1 MLLCLNAPE
10 LDTAFLRQQMQEAAP
25 ELVFEQRLPNPEA
38 FADASPERALK
49 VLVYRA
55 PALAPRVP

>member
-1 MLLCLNAPE
+1 VVLCLNAPE
-10 LDTAFLRQQMQEAAP
+10 LDTGFLQDQMREAAP
-25 ELVFEQRLPNPEA
+25 ELVFEQRLPNPLS

-55 PALAPRVP
+55 PSLL